1 MEQQG
6 RKLMKVIPPN
16 IERMRPFRSKA
27 DVLDSVF
34 VESRIQLLQRFKK
47 ESSFPQPIQNRV

>member
-47 ESSFPQPIQNRV
+47 EIILPTTDPEQI